1 MSLQREKDNTA
12 LLSSHRTHI
21 PNRTPSPP
29 HPFWLWL
36 LGRKGKKEKEKK
48 VHSLVIS
55 SIFPPEKEWILS
67 VNGPTP
73 LFFSCLDKA
82 FIRQKKRAGPLLQTA
97 VHVSLYSWSIFVHN
111 KPKMIQESSWRLLCF
126 TRLALVPQKEGLWE
140 KKVSVWFSCISTLC
154 SAGTHTRCLNTQAL
168 SALFLSFSN

>member
-1 MSLQREKDNTA
+1 MKCPCRGRKTTL
-12 LLSSHRTHI
+12 HY
-21 PNRTPSPP
+21 SPP
-29 HPFWLWL
+29 IEPTPPTAPHPL
-36 LGRKGKKEKEKK
+36 LTLSDSDYWEGKGKRKK
-48 VHSLVIS
+48 KRKFTVLSFLPF
-55 SIFPPEKEWILS
+55 FPPAKEWILS

-140 KKVSVWFSCISTLC
+140 KKWAFGSRVYL
-154 SAGTHTRCLNTQAL
+154 
-168 SALFLSFSN
+168 LFVQQGHIPDV